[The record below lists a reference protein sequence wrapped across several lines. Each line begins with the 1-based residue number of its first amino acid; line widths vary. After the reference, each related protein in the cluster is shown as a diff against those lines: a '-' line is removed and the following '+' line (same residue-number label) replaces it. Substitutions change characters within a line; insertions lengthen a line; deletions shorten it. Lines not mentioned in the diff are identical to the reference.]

1 MLAAHTAPCRSE
13 RREVSRFRCLA
24 AMVGIFLLIGLCT
37 RITLF
42 FLFPADFAASP
53 EGATAALALGF
64 LNDCASLV
72 FVLALPVLLLLPPSD
87 RFYNL
92 KAGRLYLSGVLLL
105 FTGILVFTAFAEYF
119 FWDEFHCRFNF
130 IAVDYLIYTTEVIGN
145 IRESYPLVPLLGT
158 VGLLSVAVTAVF
170 WKLLVLKRRPALS
183 TRLAPRLLLV
193 GLHGAAAV
201 LVFVCF
207 SPLNGNTD
215 KNFQEAGHNG
225 VYELFSAFRHN
236 SLDYR
241 AFYPQMDK
249 EEAFRIVKAELA
261 DPDADFLSPRP
272 DDLRREM
279 RAETAATQP
288 NVVVVVMESFGSN
301 WLGEYAPNLTRL
313 SREGL
318 FFADMRSTGTRTVRG
333 LEAITLSVPPTP
345 GNSIVRRPDND
356 NLFSMGSVF
365 KEKGYDRNFIYGGY
379 GYFDNMNAFF
389 AGNGYQVVDRT
400 DFPPER
406 KTFSTSWGQCDEDL
420 FNVALD
426 KADASHAAGRP
437 FHQVVLTTSNHRPY
451 AYPDGKVS
459 IPSGDGRRGAVQYSD
474 YAVGRFLED
483 AAKKPWFDKTI
494 FIFVGDHPSSIA
506 GKTYVPADGY
516 GVACIFYAPKLITP
530 QRVDTLCSQIDVGPT
545 LFALMGWDYRSQFFG
560 RNILAMRPEE
570 GRAWISTYQLLGY
583 LDTGGLALLS
593 PSADAEKID
602 PVRVRTSGSAD
613 EQRRMRAIAFYQCA
627 YDLFAGGGLK
637 EYAVLHSSVAMRM
650 AEVKR

>member
-1 MLAAHTAPCRSE
+1 
-13 RREVSRFRCLA
+13 
-24 AMVGIFLLIGLCT
+24 MVGIFLLIGLCT
-37 RITLF
+37 RIALF
-42 FLFPADFAASP
+42 FLFPSDFAGNFVGAAS
-53 EGATAALALGF
+53 ALSLGF

-72 FVLALPVLLLLPPSD
+72 FVLGFPVLLLMLPSD
-87 RFYNL
+87 RFYGRRS
-92 KAGRLYLSGVLLL
+92 GRLYMSGVLLL
-105 FTGILVFTAFAEYF
+105 FTGILIFTAFAEYF

-158 VGLLSVAVTAVF
+158 VGLLSVAVTALF
-170 WKLLVLKRRPALS
+170 WKLLVVKRRPALP

-193 GLHGAAAV
+193 GLYGAAAA
-201 LVFVCF
+201 LVFLCF
-207 SPLNGNTD
+207 SPLNGSAD
-215 KNFQEAGHNG
+215 KSFQEAGHNG
-225 VYELFSAFRHN
+225 VYELFSAFRNN

-249 EEAFRIVKAELA
+249 AEAFRIVKTELTE
-261 DPDADFLSPRP
+261 PDADFISPRP
-272 DDLRREM
+272 EDLRREM
-279 RAETAATQP
+279 RAESSATQP
-288 NVVVVVMESFGSN
+288 NVVVVVMESFGSD

-313 SREGL
+313 SGEGL

-365 KEKGYDRNFIYGGY
+365 KEKGYDRDFLYGGY

-400 DFPPER
+400 DFPAER

-426 KADASHAAGRP
+426 TADASYSAGRP

-483 AAKKPWFDKTI
+483 AAKKPWFDNTI
-494 FIFVGDHPSSIA
+494 FVFVGDHPSAIA

-516 GVACIFYAPKLITP
+516 GVACIFYAPKLIAP
-530 QRVDTLCSQIDVGPT
+530 QRVETLCSQIDVAPT

-560 RNILAMRPEE
+560 RNVLAMRPEE

-583 LDTGGLALLS
+583 LDNGGLALLS
-593 PSADAEKID
+593 PSADAGKVD
-602 PVRVRTSGSAD
+602 TAGARVSGSAD

-627 YDLFAGGGLK
+627 YDLFTGGGLK
-637 EYAVLHSSVAMRM
+637 ESVVLHGSTATRT
-650 AEVKR
+650 AEVKVKR